1 MSEIREHVAYLSQT
15 IGPRPAGTEEEQQAA
30 LYITERLQAEAE
42 LPAVIED
49 FNCNP
54 DFDIPRAICSGVA
67 VLVAIVALIVPLM
80 VIPAFVVTLLAALL
94 FAAEAFDRPVISRFF
109 NKGVSQNVV
118 AKYEPAPDGQT
129 GQSRR
134 RKIILL
140 AHYDSGK
147 VRKELA
153 NPVFKALP
161 ALKWVELGAMVLLP
175 VLFLLRCLVS
185 FGGAGLIVV
194 NVITVIVLI
203 AAALPIA
210 ALASGRTAA
219 YNEGAN
225 CNAAGVAV
233 MMDVASRIG
242 RGRSFAGETGFG
254 AASAEPGF
262 EESAAAEASATADT
276 AAGASDANLS
286 AGENTAT
293 AQPVMHGEQALVES
307 GLVPQGAELSYEVST
322 TTSVAAPA
330 STADGG
336 LEGESPAARLIAAK
350 AAIAALTGKPVS
362 TTVNIELP
370 DEPVASAASS
380 AVAGVAASLGAAAA
394 VAVDVAAGAT
404 GEILPAS
411 SKASSSDGASG
422 EADEP
427 EKEVSP
433 AEGDS
438 SAAADQPAEQEAS
451 SEPTP
456 EVPEW
461 FLKAQQ
467 KAKKPFEKE
476 APVQRSRYADALDA
490 AVRESAA
497 HFQEAN
503 KVIESETAMH
513 LRQLRNNIMEVKAP
527 GFEHEAAA
535 EPAPKAAAAPEKPV
549 APVPSSG
556 STAAIPAVAQTS
568 TVPAPPSLA
577 SAAVQASPVE
587 ASCCE
592 QPAAQPQ
599 PQPQKP
605 VRSLA
610 GVNIAAISKAA
621 AQPVAS
627 ADRAAVSS
635 SGKSASQS
643 DQTATSDSAH
653 ARSAQDRPA
662 PRRRR
667 AMALPNLDA
676 QAQAA
681 SSTAAGAAEA
691 AEFGGKRSL
700 KSLLPSVGMTG
711 SLRTAIAAANGA
723 AGSQAPV
730 SAAQSDDQ
738 AELGATTA
746 MDPFEPLPLSAYET
760 ESAEAYEA
768 DAFASASASSDNRG
782 VYEGDPGYDDYAYPA
797 EDGYD
802 ADQGGYCS
810 VDDDSADFGNAGLSY
825 VEVPKS
831 RARSFMDKFRF
842 GRKNKR
848 EEAQSSPQEW
858 LDVDDEFDA
867 RSAGAARGGWE
878 SFQQRDLYD
887 DEDLGATAAFQP
899 LSADSFAADD
909 DFADDAAFE
918 PAPRSAARRW
928 NGGAFSR
935 DQLGR
940 VSTLSEDVT
949 AEVQEEWAG
958 EVDHELEQ
966 IYRFRNPEIN
976 TEVWFVALG
985 SEFASNGGMRAFLRE
1000 HAADLK
1006 GAVFVELDSLGAG
1019 DLRVVSKE
1027 GLYRQRTAS
1036 SRLKRYARKAAQAL
1050 GRPMPDDS
1058 MLWANSSAAYAM
1070 QQGCQAIH
1078 LAGFADGK
1086 PAFFGQA
1093 NDVLENIDE
1102 ETLQRNSDFV
1112 MELIRQ
1118 I

>member
-67 VLVAIVALIVPLM
+67 VLVAIVAMIVPLM
-80 VIPAFVVTLLAALL
+80 AIPAFVITLLAAVL

-118 AKYEPAPDGQT
+118 AKYEPAPDSQT

-161 ALKWVELGAMVLLP
+161 VLKWIELGAMVLLP

-185 FGGAGLIVV
+185 FGGVGLIVV

-242 RGRSFAGETGFG
+242 RGRGFAGETDFNADS
-254 AASAEPGF
+254 AASGF
-262 EESAAAEASATADT
+262 ENAAVDESMAVGSVADAPLSATDANVPAGET
-276 AAGASDANLS
+276 AAS
-286 AGENTAT
+286 

-307 GLVPQGAELSYEVST
+307 GLVPQGAELSYEVSAT
-322 TTSVAAPA
+322 APA
-330 STADGG
+330 AASSSAED

-370 DEPVASAASS
+370 DEPVVSGASAA
-380 AVAGVAASLGAAAA
+380 VAGAAASLGAAAA
-394 VAVDVAAGAT
+394 VVADVAAGVT
-404 GEILPAS
+404 GEILPVSSGAS
-411 SKASSSDGASG
+411 SANDASG
-422 EADEP
+422 VSGESAEEKAATEADAA
-427 EKEVSP
+427 P
-433 AEGDS
+433 AS
-438 SAAADQPAEQEAS
+438 DQPAGEEAS
-451 SEPTP
+451 SESKP

-467 KAKKPFEKE
+467 KAKKPAENE

-535 EPAPKAAAAPEKPV
+535 EPAVKSAAPMKKPAAQVSSQASAEPVV
-549 APVPSSG
+549 AS
-556 STAAIPAVAQTS
+556 APAVAT
-568 TVPAPPSLA
+568 
-577 SAAVQASPVE
+577 SPVAVATAE
-587 ASCCE
+587 AAKAAPAEAPRRE
-592 QPAAQPQ
+592 QAPAQAQ

-610 GVNIAAISKAA
+610 GVNLAAFSKI
-621 AQPVAS
+621 
-627 ADRAAVSS
+627 
-635 SGKSASQS
+635 ASQS
-643 DQTATSDSAH
+643 GSAAGSAQASANDAAAASRSGQAENASAS
-653 ARSAQDRPA
+653 ARPAQDRPA

-667 AMALPNLDA
+667 AMSLPNLDG
-676 QAQAA
+676 QAQGAA
-681 SSTAAGAAEA
+681 SAAATVAAGEAELA
-691 AEFGGKRSL
+691 GKRSL

-711 SLRTAIAAANGA
+711 SLRTAIAAASGTPA
-723 AGSQAPV
+723 SSE
-730 SAAQSDDQ
+730 SASATQSDDQ
-738 AELGATTA
+738 PDLGATTA
-746 MDPFEPLPLSAYET
+746 MDPFEPLPLSAYGN
-760 ESAEAYEA
+760 ESDAAY
-768 DAFASASASSDNRG
+768 DDGAFASAPASSEEYDA
-782 VYEGDPGYDDYAYPA
+782 YEDGSDYDDYAYS
-797 EDGYD
+797 EEGGYYPDDD
-802 ADQGGYCS
+802 AD
-810 VDDDSADFGNAGLSY
+810 DFSNAGVSY

-878 SFQQRDLYD
+878 SFQQQDFYD
-887 DEDLGATAAFQP
+887 DDDLGATTAFEP
-899 LSADSFAADD
+899 LSADAFVEDDGYADGGSFA
-909 DFADDAAFE
+909 
-918 PAPRSAARRW
+918 PASRPATRRW

-940 VSTLSEDVT
+940 VSTLSEDVN
-949 AEVQEEWAG
+949 AEIQEEWAG

-985 SEFASNGGMRAFLRE
+985 SEFASNGGMKAFLHE

-1006 GAVFVELDSLGAG
+1006 GAVFVELDALGAG

-1027 GLYRQRTAS
+1027 GLYRQHTAS

-1078 LAGFADGK
+1078 LAGFSDGK

-1093 NDVLENIDE
+1093 NDVLENVDE
-1102 ETLQRNSDFV
+1102 EILQRNSDFV
-1112 MELIRQ
+1112 MEFIRQ

>member
-54 DFDIPRAICSGVA
+54 DFDIPRAICGGVA
-67 VLVAIVALIVPLM
+67 ALVAVVAMIVPLM
-80 VIPAFVVTLLAALL
+80 AIPAFVITLLAALL

-118 AKYEPAPDGQT
+118 AKYEPASDGQT
-129 GQSRR
+129 GQPRR

-147 VRKELA
+147 VRKELSG
-153 NPVFKALP
+153 PVFKALP
-161 ALKWVELGAMVLLP
+161 MLKWVELGAMVLLP

-185 FGGAGLIVV
+185 FGGVGLIVV
-194 NVITVIVLI
+194 NVITVVLLV
-203 AAALPIA
+203 AAALPVA

-242 RGRSFAGETGFG
+242 RSRGFADETGFG
-254 AASAEPGF
+254 TASDELASEEPAQAEAFGV
-262 EESAAAEASATADT
+262 AAATE
-276 AAGASDANLS
+276 GVPGVELS
-286 AGENTAT
+286 AGEA
-293 AQPVMHGEQALVES
+293 AASGHPVMHGEQALVES
-307 GLVPQGAELSYEVST
+307 GLVPQGAELSYEAPA
-322 TTSVAAPA
+322 TTSVASSAPA
-330 STADGG
+330 AGDD

-362 TTVNIELP
+362 ATVNIELP
-370 DEPVASAASS
+370 DEPVVSAAS
-380 AVAGVAASLGAAAA
+380 ATVAAAGASLGAAAA
-394 VAVDVAAGAT
+394 VAADLAAGVT
-404 GEILPAS
+404 GEINPVS
-411 SKASSSDGASG
+411 SEASSSDGVFG
-422 EADEP
+422 GVDRP
-427 EKEVSP
+427 EKEENS
-433 AEGDS
+433 AESG
-438 SAAADQPAEQEAS
+438 SAATVADQPTEQETS
-451 SEPTP
+451 SEPKP

-467 KAKKPFEKE
+467 KAKKPSEKE

-527 GFEHEAAA
+527 GFEHEAAV
-535 EPAPKAAAAPEKPV
+535 ESAPKASAPAKTTSAPASPQPSPATAPASAPTAAAPSV
-549 APVPSSG
+549 APVSV
-556 STAAIPAVAQTS
+556 AAAQAAPVEVARGES
-568 TVPAPPSLA
+568 A
-577 SAAVQASPVE
+577 SAK
-587 ASCCE
+587 
-592 QPAAQPQ
+592 PQ

-610 GVNIAAISKAA
+610 GVNLAAFSK
-621 AQPVAS
+621 PAS
-627 ADRAAVSS
+627 AAEHAMASLD
-635 SGKSASQS
+635 GKSAASQLA
-643 DQTATSDSAH
+643 QTAANASAP
-653 ARSAQDRPA
+653 ARAAQDRPA

-676 QAQAA
+676 QAQAGA
-681 SSTAAGAAEA
+681 SAADGAAAGSELA
-691 AEFGGKRSL
+691 GKRSL

-711 SLRTAIAAANGA
+711 SLRTAIAAASA
-723 AGSQAPV
+723 APGPQASA

-768 DAFASASASSDNRG
+768 DAFAPASAAADNYAD
-782 VYEGDPGYDDYAYPA
+782 YEGDQGYDDYAYPA
-797 EDGYD
+797 GDGYG
-802 ADQGGYCS
+802 ADQDGYYS
-810 VDDDSADFGNAGLSY
+810 ADDDAVDFANAGVSY

-858 LDVDDEFDA
+858 LDVDAEFDA

-878 SFQQRDLYD
+878 SFQQQDFYD
-887 DEDLGATAAFQP
+887 DENLGATTAFQP
-899 LSADSFAADD
+899 ISADAFDEDAGY
-909 DFADDAAFE
+909 ADDAAFE
-918 PAPRSAARRW
+918 PAPRSATRRW

-940 VSTLSEDVT
+940 VSTLSEDVN
-949 AEVQEEWAG
+949 AEIQEEWAG

-985 SEFASNGGMRAFLRE
+985 SELASNGGMKAFLHD

-1006 GAVFVELDSLGAG
+1006 GAVFVELDALGAG

-1027 GLYRQRTAS
+1027 GLYRQCTAS

-1093 NDVLENIDE
+1093 NDVLENVDE

-1112 MELIRQ
+1112 MEFIRQ

>member
-67 VLVAIVALIVPLM
+67 VLVAIVAMIVPLM
-80 VIPAFVVTLLAALL
+80 AIPAFVITLLAAVL

-118 AKYEPAPDGQT
+118 AKYEPAPDSQT

-161 ALKWVELGAMVLLP
+161 VLKWIELGAMVLLP

-185 FGGAGLIVV
+185 FGGVGLTVV

-242 RGRSFAGETGFG
+242 RGRGFAGETDFNADS
-254 AASAEPGF
+254 AASGF
-262 EESAAAEASATADT
+262 ENAAVDESMAVGSVADAPLSATDANVPAGET
-276 AAGASDANLS
+276 AAS
-286 AGENTAT
+286 

-307 GLVPQGAELSYEVST
+307 GLVPQGAELSYEASAT
-322 TTSVAAPA
+322 APA
-330 STADGG
+330 AASSSAED

-370 DEPVASAASS
+370 DEPVVSGASAA
-380 AVAGVAASLGAAAA
+380 AAGAAASLAAA
-394 VAVDVAAGAT
+394 VAADAAAGAT
-404 GEILPAS
+404 GEILPVSSGAS
-411 SKASSSDGASG
+411 SANDASDVSG
-422 EADEP
+422 ESSEEKAAPAADAA
-427 EKEVSP
+427 P
-433 AEGDS
+433 AS
-438 SAAADQPAEQEAS
+438 DQPAGEEAL
-451 SEPTP
+451 SESKP

-467 KAKKPFEKE
+467 KAKKPAENE

-527 GFEHEAAA
+527 GFEHEAATEPAVKSAAPMKKPAAQVSSQASA
-535 EPAPKAAAAPEKPV
+535 EPVV
-549 APVPSSG
+549 AS
-556 STAAIPAVAQTS
+556 APAVA
-568 TVPAPPSLA
+568 
-577 SAAVQASPVE
+577 ASPVVVATAE
-587 ASCCE
+587 AAKAAPAEAPRRE
-592 QPAAQPQ
+592 QAPAQAQ

-610 GVNIAAISKAA
+610 GVNLTAFSKT
-621 AQPVAS
+621 
-627 ADRAAVSS
+627 
-635 SGKSASQS
+635 ASQS
-643 DQTATSDSAH
+643 GSAAGSAQASANDAAASQSGQAANASAS
-653 ARSAQDRPA
+653 ARPAQDRPA

-667 AMALPNLDA
+667 AMSLPNLDG
-676 QAQAA
+676 QAQGAA
-681 SSTAAGAAEA
+681 SAAAAVAAGEAELA
-691 AEFGGKRSL
+691 GKRSL

-711 SLRTAIAAANGA
+711 SLRTAIAAASGTPA
-723 AGSQAPV
+723 SSE
-730 SAAQSDDQ
+730 SASATQSDDQ
-738 AELGATTA
+738 PDLGATTA
-746 MDPFEPLPLSAYET
+746 MDPFEPLPLSAYGN
-760 ESAEAYEA
+760 ESDAAY
-768 DAFASASASSDNRG
+768 DDGAFAPAPASSEEYDSYADG
-782 VYEGDPGYDDYAYPA
+782 SDYDDYAYS
-797 EDGYD
+797 EEGGYYPDDD
-802 ADQGGYCS
+802 AD
-810 VDDDSADFGNAGLSY
+810 DFGNAGVSY

-878 SFQQRDLYD
+878 SFQQQDFYD
-887 DEDLGATAAFQP
+887 DDNLGATTAFEP
-899 LSADSFAADD
+899 LSADAFAEDDGYADGASFA
-909 DFADDAAFE
+909 
-918 PAPRSAARRW
+918 PASRPATRRW

-940 VSTLSEDVT
+940 VSTLSEDVN
-949 AEVQEEWAG
+949 AEIQEEWAG

-966 IYRFRNPEIN
+966 IYRFRNPEID

-985 SEFASNGGMRAFLRE
+985 SEFASNGGMKAFLHE

-1006 GAVFVELDSLGAG
+1006 GAVFVELDALGAG

-1027 GLYRQRTAS
+1027 GLYRQYTAS

-1078 LAGFADGK
+1078 LAGFSDGK

-1093 NDVLENIDE
+1093 NDVLENVDE

-1112 MELIRQ
+1112 MEFIRQ